1 MTFPNSACMIIRAQ
15 RITIVRISRP
25 TRQNVNDELKWLG
38 HSLGLFSERDK
49 DSSLYRLFVELI
61 KSSRS
66 RRALTSDELAQR
78 LDLSRGTVVHH
89 LNKLLESGI
98 IIGERNRYMLR
109 VENLEVLVDEL
120 RKDIRR
126 AMDDLKEIAKQIDE
140 QLEI

>member
-1 MTFPNSACMIIRAQ
+1 MIIREQ

-25 TRQNVNDELKWLG
+25 RQGNVNDELKWLG

-61 KSSRS
+61 KSTRGN
-66 RRALTSDELAQR
+66 RPITSDELAQR

-98 IIGERNRYMLR
+98 VVAERNHYALR
-109 VENLEVLVDEL
+109 VRNLEVLIDEL

-126 AMDDLKEIAKQIDE
+126 AMDELKEIARQIDE
-140 QLEI
+140 ELEL